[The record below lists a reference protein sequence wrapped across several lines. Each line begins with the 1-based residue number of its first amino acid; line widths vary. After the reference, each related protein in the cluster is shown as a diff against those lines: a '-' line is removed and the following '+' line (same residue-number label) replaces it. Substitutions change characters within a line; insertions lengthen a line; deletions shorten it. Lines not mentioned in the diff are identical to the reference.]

1 MGTMN
6 ANDESPHG
14 YTEEQV
20 ERGDYP
26 PILSLLT
33 PELRAEVA
41 AARIGGE
48 PLYVPRLRLV

>member
-1 MGTMN
+1 MN